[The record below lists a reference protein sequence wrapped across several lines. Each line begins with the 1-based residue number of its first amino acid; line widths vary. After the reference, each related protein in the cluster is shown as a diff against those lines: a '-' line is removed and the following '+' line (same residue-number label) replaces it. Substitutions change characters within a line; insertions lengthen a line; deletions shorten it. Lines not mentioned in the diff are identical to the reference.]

1 MYEFFLDS
9 IKRYISLTP
18 DEEALITSK
27 VQVRKVRKKQ
37 WLVTPGEHCKA
48 DHFVNKGC
56 FRAYYQDDNG
66 VQHTIRFATEG
77 WWMTDVFSLFT
88 QKPATLYVE
97 ALEDGEVVVVS
108 ESAMDELYE
117 AIPQLNKYFRLA
129 YQKGLAFSTNRILH
143 TISNTATDHYQLFLQ
158 QFPTV
163 EQRVPQYMI
172 ASYLGVTPEFLS
184 KIKSKIMKKDSGVSN
199 NTTDT
204 QNNCN

>member
-1 MYEFFLDS
+1 MYEFFLES

-18 DEEALITSK
+18 EEEALFTSK

-37 WLVTPGEHCKA
+37 WLVTPGEYCKA

-97 ALEDGEVVVVS
+97 ALEDGEVIVVS

-129 YQKGLAFSTNRILH
+129 YQKGLAYSANRILH

-184 KIKSKIMKKDSGVSN
+184 KIKSKLMKKDSGASN
-199 NTTDT
+199 NTPGTG
-204 QNNCN
+204 NNCT